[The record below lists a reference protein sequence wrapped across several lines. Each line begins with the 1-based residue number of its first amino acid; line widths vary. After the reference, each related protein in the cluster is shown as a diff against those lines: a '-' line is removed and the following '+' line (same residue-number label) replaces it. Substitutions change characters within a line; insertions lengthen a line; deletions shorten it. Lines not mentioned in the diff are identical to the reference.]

1 MPVRRDCN
9 QYKCWSSATLS
20 NSAFKTDTSP
30 SLATATKKRDT
41 PSELPVED
49 EETGDEGKTKDK
61 IIEAEKEAPKEAA
74 KKIADAIKKALDPHK
89 KVKDAIKLFKENLK
103 LLITHLET
111 VQEVRLL
118 SFIFFDELDRCRPDY
133 AIELLEGKKHLFG
146 VPVVTFVAA
155 TNIPQLSE

>member
-1 MPVRRDCN
+1 M
-9 QYKCWSSATLS
+9 LS

-89 KVKDAIKLFKENLK
+89 TVKDAIKLFKENLK

-118 SFIFFDELDRCRPDY
+118 IFIFLM
-133 AIELLEGKKHLFG
+133 
-146 VPVVTFVAA
+146 
-155 TNIPQLSE
+155 S